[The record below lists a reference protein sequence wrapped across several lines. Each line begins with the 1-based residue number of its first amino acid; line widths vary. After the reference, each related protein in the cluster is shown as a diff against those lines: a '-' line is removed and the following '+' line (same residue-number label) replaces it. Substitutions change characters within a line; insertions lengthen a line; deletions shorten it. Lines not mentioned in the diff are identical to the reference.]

1 MDSNRAAE
9 NLAVIRQ
16 LMERPVKIST
26 QSGLGAILA
35 GCAALAGV
43 VMDGFIFRRG
53 HGGPRGSGY
62 AHGCAGGDCVGSG
75 CGGFAHGGGYMD
87 GHYAGGGVLMDS
99 SFWSSAASWLNLAV
113 WGVVFA
119 VAVAAALG
127 VMRFREV
134 RRGLPFWTPA
144 KRRMLST
151 ILWPFVIG
159 AGLTA
164 AIVYHGF
171 VRGGFGEFG
180 LIPAVWMLTYGLA
193 CWNMGQYSI
202 REIRVMGAA
211 FMVAGLLTAAFFQV
225 EFPGLP
231 PGLAPYATLGVTF
244 GGFHMVYG
252 VVVWVRH
259 GG

>member
-16 LMERPVKIST
+16 LMERPVRIST

-35 GCAALAGV
+35 GCAALAGIV
-43 VMDGFIFRRG
+43 IDWLISGRSGRG
-53 HGGPRGSGY
+53 GE
-62 AHGCAGGDCVGSG
+62 
-75 CGGFAHGGGYMD
+75 GGFSPFGYFD
-87 GHYAGGGVLMDS
+87 RYFD
-99 SFWSSAASWLNLAV
+99 AARSPTFDPFTAAWLNLAV
-113 WGVVFA
+113 WAVVFA

-127 VMRFREV
+127 VVRFREV

-144 KRRMLST
+144 RRRMLAT
-151 ILWPFVIG
+151 IIWPFVIG

-171 VRGGFGEFG
+171 VGDRWSEFG
-180 LIPAVWMLTYGLA
+180 LIPAIWMLTYGLA

-211 FMVAGLLTAAFFQV
+211 FMVVGLLTAAFFQFD
-225 EFPGLP
+225 FPGLQ

-244 GGFHMVYG
+244 GGFHIVYG
-252 VVVWVRH
+252 IVVWIRH